1 MCGGGGGGDGG
12 RAAREARQREEER
25 QARIKSGMSRIDAIF
40 DGGTVGSGGAD
51 RYDPNASYVTADG
64 GAFAAPTKTET
75 YRDYGANYRGNG
87 VAGDEGG
94 GGGTIGKDGVRIG
107 GTDGYVTKTRN
118 VLDMDAVNSMLNN
131 GGLFTGTEERKGFT
145 DDFYDK
151 RSQAYVDFATPQLED
166 QYKDAS
172 AALTSALSRSGQL
185 RSTLAGDRSSKLQ
198 KSFATQRQSVVD
210 KGREYANTARRNIN
224 ASRDDAVSMLQAS
237 ADPDAA
243 VSSALNKASAARDA
257 VPAFDP
263 LAPVFQNATA
273 GLGSYMQGSR
283 MGEINS
289 KVNNIYGRKPGAG
302 SGSVV
307 R

>member
-40 DGGTVGSGGAD
+40 DGGQYGTGRIDKDA
-51 RYDPNASYVTADG
+51 YDPNGSYFNADG
-64 GAFAAPTKTET
+64 SKFSHPPAPPDRRGGALGEAASLAREKAW
-75 YRDYGANYRGNG
+75 GSVFSNG
-87 VAGDEGG
+87 GVFS
-94 GGGTIGKDGVRIG
+94 GVRSA
-107 GTDGYVTKTRN
+107 DG
-118 VLDMDAVNSMLNN
+118 
-131 GGLFTGTEERKGFT
+131 F
-145 DDFYDK
+145 DDNFYDE
-151 RSQAYVDFATPQLED
+151 RSQSYVDFATPQLED

>member
-1 MCGGGGGGDGG
+1 
-12 RAAREARQREEER
+12 
-25 QARIKSGMSRIDAIF
+25 MSRIDAIF
-40 DGGTVGSGGAD
+40 DGGTVGSGRAD
-51 RYDPNASYVTADG
+51 SYDPDASYFTADG
-64 GAFAAPTKTET
+64 GAFVAPTKSES
-75 YRDYGANYRGNG
+75 YRARRANRTSYGPRKSSNR
-87 VAGDEGG
+87 
-94 GGGTIGKDGVRIG
+94 
-107 GTDGYVTKTRN
+107 YVTKTRN

-145 DDFYDK
+145 DNFYDK

-166 QYKDAS
+166 QYEDAS

-198 KSFATQRQSVVD
+198 KSFATQRQSVAD

-273 GLGSYMQGSR
+273 GLGSYMQGGR

>member
-1 MCGGGGGGDGG
+1 
-12 RAAREARQREEER
+12 
-25 QARIKSGMSRIDAIF
+25 MSRIDAIF
-40 DGGTVGSGGAD
+40 DGGQYGTGRIDKDA
-51 RYDPNASYVTADG
+51 YDPNGSYFNADG
-64 GAFAAPTKTET
+64 SKFSAAPPGPSDRRGGALGEAAALA
-75 YRDYGANYRGNG
+75 RDKARERAWGSVFSN
-87 VAGDEGG
+87 
-94 GGGTIGKDGVRIG
+94 DGVFSGVSSTG
-107 GTDGYVTKTRN
+107 G
-118 VLDMDAVNSMLNN
+118 
-131 GGLFTGTEERKGFT
+131 F
-145 DDFYDK
+145 DDNFYDE
-151 RSQAYVDFATPQLED
+151 RSQSYVDFATPQLED

-198 KSFATQRQSVVD
+198 KSFATQRQSVAD